1 MDYRSVIGLKDIQDY
16 IEMVMY
22 INNKIRK
29 GELIDV
35 RPMHLCP
42 SYENLKQKS
51 LRELLELLMTALKN
65 QIGDYKEQDIEHID
79 QKYLEYLEN
88 QLQKTTKQQ
97 KALLDK
103 ISMLK
108 QNGK

>member
-42 SYENLKQKS
+42 SYENLK
-51 LRELLELLMTALKN
+51 
-65 QIGDYKEQDIEHID
+65 
-79 QKYLEYLEN
+79 
-88 QLQKTTKQQ
+88 
-97 KALLDK
+97 
-103 ISMLK
+103 
-108 QNGK
+108 